1 MTFNNRGW
9 KRPYIMTVTN
19 HNDQC
24 PNEVTYRR

>member
-1 MTFNNRGW
+1 MTFNNHGW

-24 PNEVTYRR
+24 PI